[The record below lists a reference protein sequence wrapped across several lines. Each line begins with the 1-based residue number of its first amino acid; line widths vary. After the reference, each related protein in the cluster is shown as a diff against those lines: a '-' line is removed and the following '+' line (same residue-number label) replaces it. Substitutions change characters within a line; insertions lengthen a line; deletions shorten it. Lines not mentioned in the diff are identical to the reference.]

1 LIVWPQ
7 KVVKKTWEGTNFSK
21 ILVDA
26 RWASEISFV
35 GEENFNGLEIIYSSD
50 GEYGNDIIPKF
61 KINSEILYFTENYSP
76 TFYQFNDKLSAHKFI
91 SSQVKIK
98 LNSKFSLIL
107 YANDS
112 KINGEGQI
120 DFLEIY
126 QRNGSCNLYNLRSKG
141 NIKTI
146 DADIYIYNRDIK
158 ISAKSINGKVKSS
171 YEKVIS
177 KDSGLKIYSLNGDI
191 IDN

>member
-1 LIVWPQ
+1 MIVWPQ

-126 QRNGSCNLYNLRSKG
+126 QRNGSCNLQSQ
-141 NIKTI
+141 IKRK
-146 DADIYIYNRDIK
+146 Y
-158 ISAKSINGKVKSS
+158 
-171 YEKVIS
+171 
-177 KDSGLKIYSLNGDI
+177 
-191 IDN
+191 